1 MSYKINLDTK
11 IIINVENTNFKKI
24 TLIFLSSLKDLFEEF
39 VTKVLLYYFEKY
51 YENGRLPEMLGVL
64 QVKKKTTRTRTKFIT
79 LFGTI
84 SVPQIQ
90 VRIIDFSGTEHQ
102 MSITMNLKA
111 MVQEYQQKKVGNVVV
126 N

>member
-64 QVKKKTTRTRTKFIT
+64 SKC
-79 LFGTI
+79 
-84 SVPQIQ
+84 S
-90 VRIIDFSGTEHQ
+90 
-102 MSITMNLKA
+102 
-111 MVQEYQQKKVGNVVV
+111 
-126 N
+126 